1 MIKSNSDVTYV
12 GMSGD
17 VDGVG
22 GGVGEVNGEITFDTK
37 VGRGEGRVG
46 WAGGKNNIFAICKLT
61 GQSES
66 DVFLWIQNCVCT
78 IFQCFSGNIVIGR
91 WEGIGD
97 GMLDTM
103 NIFEF
108 NFEFMWK
115 GDNFI
120 GNFGRLTNQ
129 DWASKI

>member
-1 MIKSNSDVTYV
+1 MVKSNSDIPDV
-12 GMSGD
+12 GMPGD

-61 GQSES
+61 GQSKC
-66 DVFLWIQNCVCT
+66 DMFFRIQNCWFN
-78 IFQCFSGNIVIGR
+78 IFQCFSGNIVVRR
-91 WEGIGD
+91 WKGIGD

-103 NIFEF
+103 KIFEF
-108 NFEFMWK
+108 NFELVWK

-120 GNFGRLTNQ
+120 GDFSRLTNQ